1 MKKYLRAVILLLILT
16 CALGCAACRDTDAE
30 AARADFAAGAET
42 ALPQETAAEAFDP
55 AALSLAEL
63 AEWRDDAA
71 VVAAWKDAHP
81 FELSYIQMQAVD
93 SSAISKAG
101 YGWPWQALA
110 VQFTSQEAIYV
121 YFGVPESTYRELV
134 AANSAGRYY
143 NQYIKGQYE
152 GEKYE

>member
-1 MKKYLRAVILLLILT
+1 MKKYLRAVILLLTLT

-81 FELSYIQMQAVD
+81 LPEQELLLSFQLLERAHHFF
-93 SSAISKAG
+93 
-101 YGWPWQALA
+101 W
-110 VQFTSQEAIYV
+110 
-121 YFGVPESTYRELV
+121 EL
-134 AANSAGRYY
+134 
-143 NQYIKGQYE
+143 
-152 GEKYE
+152 